1 MDFKKPMKI
10 TGKIE
15 IPDEAKKEAHL
26 SCLHDIVFLVDS
38 HNIPDSL
45 ILNQNW
51 TEIDQTKLKYI
62 LSASHTLANKGS

>member
-15 IPDEAKKEAHL
+15 MPDAAKKEAYL
-26 SCLHDIVFLVDS
+26 LCLHDIVFLVDN

-45 ILNQNW
+45 ILNQN
-51 TEIDQTKLKYI
+51 
-62 LSASHTLANKGS
+62 